1 MEILLLVLGLVAGA
15 GASWLVA
22 RGHFGSLAAAEREKL
37 GSRVAIAETQ
47 ADEARK
53 QLTQREVDLGELRVA
68 LDTERTQRSA
78 IEARAAAE
86 REGLDAQRRLVEEA
100 RARLSESFQA
110 LSAEAL
116 RQSST
121 QFLQLA
127 QQKLDAQLSPREEA
141 IKGLVDPLKETL
153 GRYEKHLRELE
164 AARQTAYGS
173 LEEQLRTL
181 HTSSERLQRETGTLA
196 TALSRSSQAR
206 GQYGEVALRR
216 IIELAGM
223 TARCDFSEQVHAA
236 GDGGRVRPDVVVHL
250 PDRRDVVI
258 DAKAPL
264 SAYFEAVA
272 ATRAEERDAALA
284 RHASQLR
291 AHMTQLGSKTYWAE
305 FAQSADFVVMFV
317 PAESSFMAAL
327 EADDRLLVDAMEK
340 RVVIATPTTLIAL
353 LLAVHHG
360 WRQAQMAESAERIS
374 KLGRELYERLRTMGT
389 HFEKVRRGLGQATE
403 AYNAAV
409 GSLEGRV
416 LPHARKL
423 EELGLVAGETIATLE
438 PIDQTPRAVT
448 APELLTQETLPDI
461 VDGPPPSKA
470 EP

>member
-1 MEILLLVLGLVAGA
+1 MEVLLLVLGAAVGA
-15 GASWLVA
+15 GGAWLAA
-22 RGHFGSLAAAEREKL
+22 RGHFGALVAAEREKL

-153 GRYEKHLRELE
+153 SRYEKHLRELE
-164 AARQTAYGS
+164 AARQSAYGS

-181 HTSSERLQRETGTLA
+181 HTTSERLQRETGTLA

-272 ATRAEERDAALA
+272 STRADEREAALA

-374 KLGRELYERLRTMGT
+374 KLGRELYERLRTMGH

-416 LPHARKL
+416 LPAARKL

-448 APELLTQETLPDI
+448 APELLIQETLPD
-461 VDGPPPSKA
+461 VDGAAPSKA
-470 EP
+470 DP